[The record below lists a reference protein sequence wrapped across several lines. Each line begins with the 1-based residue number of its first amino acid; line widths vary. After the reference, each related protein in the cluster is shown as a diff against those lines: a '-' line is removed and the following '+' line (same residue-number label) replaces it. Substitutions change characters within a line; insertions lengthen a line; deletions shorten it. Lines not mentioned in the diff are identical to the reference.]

1 MDGGVDIMANS
12 KIIKELANG
21 TIDLNTSLK
30 RAKVIFQ
37 KIGSTELNQWIKNE
51 IEGYKKLE
59 DIPLYRRVKGC
70 LKGCYIEGGLN
81 CKNLL
86 IPLDNVEEEII
97 EGLTY
102 NSAGQ
107 SIYAL
112 QEAIKTGQSFVRRLE
127 TYECKW
133 LSAKTGRIIY
143 EAEVETDTSQVMNI
157 IPVVENLLLETFLLL
172 EKEFGVLDDLDID
185 WDSKTEDEQQVIVEK
200 IIIIFQDNSVSVGD
214 GNKIKNSTVASNI
227 SNKAS

>member
-1 MDGGVDIMANS
+1 M
-12 KIIKELANG
+12 
-21 TIDLNTSLK
+21 
-30 RAKVIFQ
+30 
-37 KIGSTELNQWIKNE
+37 
-51 IEGYKKLE
+51 
-59 DIPLYRRVKGC
+59 
-70 LKGCYIEGGLN
+70 N

-127 TYECKW
+127 PYECKW
-133 LSAKTGRIIY
+133 LSAKTGQIIY

-185 WDSKTEDEQQVIVEK
+185 WDSKTKDEQKVIVEK

>member
-1 MDGGVDIMANS
+1 MDGGIDIMANS

-30 RAKVIFQ
+30 RAKIIFQ
-37 KIGSTELNQWIKNE
+37 KIGSIELNQWIKNE
-51 IEGYKKLE
+51 IEGYKNLE
-59 DIPLYRRVKGC
+59 DVPSYRKVKGC
-70 LKGCYIEGGLN
+70 LKGCYIKDGLN

-86 IPLDNVEEEII
+86 IPLDNVDEEII
-97 EGLTY
+97 KGLTY

-107 SIYAL
+107 SVYAL
-112 QEAIKTGQSFVRRLE
+112 QQAISAGQSFVRRLE
-127 TYECKW
+127 PYECKW

-143 EAEVETDTSQVMNI
+143 EAEVETDTSEVMNI

-172 EKEFGVLDDLDID
+172 EKEFGVLDELDID
-185 WDSKTEDEQQVIVEK
+185 WGSKTEDEQKIIVEK
-200 IIIIFQDNSVSVGD
+200 IVVIFQDNSVTVGE
-214 GNKIKNSTVASNI
+214 GNKIKNSTIASNI